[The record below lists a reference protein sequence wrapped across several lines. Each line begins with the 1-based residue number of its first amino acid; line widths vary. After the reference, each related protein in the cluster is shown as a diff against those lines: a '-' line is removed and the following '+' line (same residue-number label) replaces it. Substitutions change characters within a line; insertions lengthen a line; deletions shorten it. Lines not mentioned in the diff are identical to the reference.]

1 MTSHAQHSTG
11 SVINLH
17 PKVFVVRLWEEPHW
31 VEEHQASSSVWR
43 ASVHHPESGQR
54 WYFSRPTE
62 LANFF
67 LEAGSEALLE
77 DGFG

>member
-1 MTSHAQHSTG
+1 MTSHTQHSTLNA
-11 SVINLH
+11 SNVH
-17 PKVFVVRLWEEPHW
+17 PKVFVVRLWEEPLW
-31 VEEHQASSSVWR
+31 AEPNQANSSVWR

-62 LANFF
+62 LANFL